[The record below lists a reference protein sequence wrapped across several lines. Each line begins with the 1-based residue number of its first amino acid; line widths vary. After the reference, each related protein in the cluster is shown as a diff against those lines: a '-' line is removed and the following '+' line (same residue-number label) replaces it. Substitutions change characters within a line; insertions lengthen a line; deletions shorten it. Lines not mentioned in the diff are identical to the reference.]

1 MNILFKIVVIFIF
14 TVCLFS
20 CNSSKEESDIC
31 KDYSPNAIEQANWF
45 LGSWQNM
52 SNDGLFSEIWK
63 YTNDSLYEGE
73 SYILQNNDTVF
84 YESIDLEK
92 HKNEWYYT
100 VSVKGQN
107 KEEAVSFKLTSVS
120 PNQLVFENNKHD
132 FPTKITYLKISEDS
146 IVASISGVIEGK
158 EKIEQFPMKKI
169 K

>member
-1 MNILFKIVVIFIF
+1 M
-14 TVCLFS
+14 LFS
-20 CNSSKEESDIC
+20 CNNKYSVEEEADIC
-31 KDYSPNAIEQANWF
+31 KDYSTKAIEQANWF

-52 SNDGLFSEIWK
+52 SKDGLFSEIWK
-63 YTNDSLYEGE
+63 YSNDSLYEGE
-73 SYILQNNDTVF
+73 SYILKNNDTVF

-107 KEEAVSFKLTSVS
+107 KEEPVSFKLTSVS
-120 PNQLVFENNKHD
+120 PNQIVFENPEHD

-146 IVASISGVIEGK
+146 IVASVSGLIKGQ
-158 EKIEQFPMKKI
+158 EKIEEFPMKKV